1 MVTFTRT
8 SKSLLPDRVVRVD
21 RRLRIDDGMGGT
33 YPKHQTIIQRYHV
46 RLWPE
51 QHQRRERVELGEQEA
66 IQDYRA
72 VADPTRNGKT
82 VMIGDRFFDQK
93 NNECYDVVAVKRP
106 RPGLAYSAMIHY
118 ELRLVKD
125 GCPDAAAGYGSAT
138 AGAGGTGNAGA
149 TGQPTQTLFIMRHF
163 GGDEILTWPSLP
175 YFDGAIF
182 NLQYDDPAQL
192 AALHAMVA
200 AGRRWWRYYTILDY
214 PFSGTAFGGLVAPLA
229 TWFNYLR
236 DNIQFA
242 GATSHRRFR
251 VADTVALFNAS
262 PAGSPLQQRE
272 LIPWG
277 LITGGERAAIVSQM
291 VALADAPGGIS
302 IPAAGVFFD
311 QSWLNL
317 ESFFVEDTLTNESG
331 HGNVKEGSPKLTA
344 LDYAGTETVFGEGGS
359 WNTHRAALMALYSEI
374 ATAFGQGRYAIK
386 NGDHRTISGD
396 TIPKPWIFE
405 NAWNNNIDGPNQPIR
420 WAAAKAGFAT
430 DPRNILSI
438 RCETQANAIV
448 GVPEALAH
456 WQETGGWISFTD
468 DDSVAGIAN
477 RETAYLEAAAVLA
490 ALGVPS

>member
-1 MVTFTRT
+1 
-8 SKSLLPDRVVRVD
+8 
-21 RRLRIDDGMGGT
+21 MGGT

-125 GCPDAAAGYGSAT
+125 GCPDAAAGYGAATGVAGGAGGAAT
-138 AGAGGTGNAGA
+138 AGG
-149 TGQPTQTLFIMRHF
+149 PTQTHFIMRHF
-163 GGDEILTWPSLP
+163 ANNEIFGWQALP
-175 YFDGAIF
+175 YFDGMIY
-182 NLQYDDPAQL
+182 NLQFDDPAQIAEL
-192 AALHAMVA
+192 EALIA
-200 AGRRWWRYYTILDY
+200 AGRRWWRYYDVLDY
-214 PFSGTAFGGLVAPLA
+214 PFSATLFGGTTPPMA

-242 GATSHRRFR
+242 GSTSHRRFR
-251 VADTVALFNAS
+251 VADTVSLFNAP
-262 PAGSPLQQRE
+262 PAGPQPEQRE

-277 LITGGERAAIVSQM
+277 LITAGERAAIVAQM
-291 VALADAPGGIS
+291 VALADSPGGVS
-302 IPAAGVFFD
+302 VPSAGVFLD
-311 QSWLNL
+311 QAWLNL
-317 ESFFVEDTLTNESG
+317 PDFFVEDTLTNESG
-331 HGNVKEGSPKLTA
+331 HGNLKEGSPKLTA
-344 LDYAGTETVFGEGGS
+344 LDYAGTEAAFGDGGT
-359 WNTHRAALMALYSEI
+359 WNTHRAGLVSLYAEI
-374 ATAFGQGRYAIK
+374 AAALGVRYAIK
-386 NGDHRTISGD
+386 NAENLPQGGDVV
-396 TIPKPWIFE
+396 PKPWMIE
-405 NAWNNNIDGPNQPIR
+405 NAWNNLRYGGSQPAR
-420 WAAAKAGFAT
+420 WAAAKAAFAT

-438 RCETQANAIV
+438 KCESAANAVI

-456 WQETGGWISFTD
+456 WQATGGWISFTD
-468 DDSVAGIAN
+468 DDSVQGIAN

-490 ALGVPS
+490 SLGFPA

>member
-106 RPGLAYSAMIHY
+106 RPGLAYSALIHY

-125 GCPDAAAGYGSAT
+125 GCPDAAAGYGAAT
-138 AGAGGTGNAGA
+138 AGGTGNAVAGA
-149 TGQPTQTLFIMRHF
+149 AGRPTQTHFIMRHF
-163 GGDEILTWPSLP
+163 SGDEILTWAAHP

-182 NLQYDDPAQL
+182 NLQYDDAAQL
-192 AALHAMVA
+192 AALQAMAA

-214 PFSGTAFGGLVAPLA
+214 PFSGTEFGGLVAPLA
-229 TWFNYLR
+229 TWFNWFR
-236 DNIQFA
+236 DNIQFL
-242 GATSHRRFR
+242 GSTSHRRFR
-251 VADTVALFNAS
+251 VANTVALFEGT
-262 PAGSPLQQRE
+262 PAGDGQQRE
-272 LIPWG
+272 LIAWPV
-277 LITGGERAAIVSQM
+277 ITAGERAAIVAQM

-302 IPAAGVFFD
+302 IPAAGVFWD

-317 ESFFVEDTLTNESG
+317 ESFFVESNLLAESG
-331 HGNVKEGSPKLTA
+331 HGNLKETPPRLTA
-344 LDYAGTETVFGEGGS
+344 LDYAGTEAAFGDGGT

-374 ATAFGQGRYAIK
+374 ATALGPTRYAIK

-396 TIPKPWIFE
+396 TIPKPWLFE
-405 NAWNNNIDGPNQPIR
+405 NAWNNNIDGATQPIR
-420 WAAAKAGFAT
+420 WANAKAGFAT
-430 DPRNILSI
+430 DARNILSI
-438 RCETQANAIV
+438 RCETQANAMI

-468 DDSVAGIAN
+468 DDSVQGIAN

-490 ALGVPS
+490 AMGIPS

>member
-106 RPGLAYSAMIHY
+106 RPGLAYSALIHY

-125 GCPDAAAGYGSAT
+125 GCPDAAAGYGAAT
-138 AGAGGTGNAGA
+138 AGAGEAGGAA
-149 TGQPTQTLFIMRHF
+149 TAGGPTQTHFIMRHF
-163 GGDEILTWPSLP
+163 GGDEILGWQALP
-175 YFDGAIF
+175 YFDGVIF
-182 NLQYDDPAQL
+182 NLQYDDPAQIAEL
-192 AALHAMVA
+192 EALVA
-200 AGRRWWRYYTILDY
+200 AGRRWWRYYTVLDY
-214 PFSGTAFGGLVAPLA
+214 PFSATAFGGTTPPLA

-236 DNIQFA
+236 DNIQFL
-242 GATSHRRFR
+242 GSTSHRRFR
-251 VADTVALFNAS
+251 VANTVGLFEGT

-272 LIPWG
+272 LIPHG
-277 LITGGERAAIVSQM
+277 LFTAGERAAMVAQM

-302 IPAAGVFFD
+302 IPASGVFFD
-311 QSWLNL
+311 QAWLNL
-317 ESFFVEDTLTNESG
+317 ETFQVESNLLAESG
-331 HGNVKEGSPKLTA
+331 HGNLKETPPRLTA
-344 LDYAGTETVFGEGGS
+344 LDYAGTEAAFGDGGT

-374 ATAFGQGRYAIK
+374 ATALGQGRYAIK
-386 NGDHRTISGD
+386 NGEHRTQSGD

-405 NAWNNNIDGPNQPIR
+405 NAWNNLRDGNTQPER
-420 WAAAKAGFAT
+420 WANAKAGFAT
-430 DPRNILSI
+430 DARNILSI
-438 RCETQANAIV
+438 RCETQANAMI

-468 DDSVAGIAN
+468 DDSVQGIAN

-490 ALGVPS
+490 AMGIPS